1 MVSKLKNRLTY
12 FSGIGVIISAIL
24 MLLASL
30 VSAIPDVVSN
40 IGTVLFIIS
49 TCLMLASTG
58 NRDNISILFSF
69 LTVIFVIIFTI
80 FIILIAFKVVNVRM
94 SAFGGISMSTLL
106 FLLTTLAMIGSAGLT
121 MLTSTVSD
129 NDTIRVL
136 RNTTAGI
143 AVGVAIL
150 YVLANFLVFLE
161 VPIVILMAI
170 AQIVGAVIILFLTV
184 LDKQE
189 SIETMKVLSIKC
201 SDFQRQASSLQQEL
215 EKYKQQE
222 QTTVA
227 QIEQL
232 SKVNQELKT
241 NADYYNQL
249 YVEAKQESLYNQQQL
264 MNIQNN
270 QPPQQEIVENK
281 VQTQVAQPLQNS
293 PIPTIKLEGNN
304 IQEKQ

>member
-1 MVSKLKNRLTY
+1 MKNRLTY

-24 MLLASL
+24 MLVASL

-69 LTVIFVIIFTI
+69 LTVICVIIFTI

-94 SAFGGISMSTLL
+94 SAFGGTSMSTLL

-129 NDTIRVL
+129 NDTIRGL
-136 RNTTAGI
+136 RNATA
-143 AVGVAIL
+143 A
-150 YVLANFLVFLE
+150 
-161 VPIVILMAI
+161 MAI
-170 AQIVGAVIILFLTV
+170 GIVVIVLLMLFVSALAVPLLMVANVLQIAFAVIILFLTV

-270 QPPQQEIVENK
+270 QPPQQEIVENT

>member
-1 MVSKLKNRLTY
+1 MSKLKNRLTY

-69 LTVIFVIIFTI
+69 LTVICVIIFTI
-80 FIILIAFKVVNVRM
+80 FIILIAFKVGNVRM
-94 SAFGGISMSTLL
+94 SAFGGTSMSTLL

-129 NDTIRVL
+129 TGTIRVL
-136 RNTTAGI
+136 RNTIAGI

-150 YVLANFLVFLE
+150 YVLANFLVFLA

-170 AQIVGAVIILFLTV
+170 AEIVAAVIVLFLTV
-184 LDKQE
+184 SDKQE
-189 SIETMKVLSIKC
+189 SIETMKVLNVVIFKG
-201 SDFQRQASSLQQEL
+201 
-215 EKYKQQE
+215 KPHHY
-222 QTTVA
+222 
-227 QIEQL
+227 
-232 SKVNQELKT
+232 SKN
-241 NADYYNQL
+241 
-249 YVEAKQESLYNQQQL
+249 
-264 MNIQNN
+264 
-270 QPPQQEIVENK
+270 
-281 VQTQVAQPLQNS
+281 
-293 PIPTIKLEGNN
+293 
-304 IQEKQ
+304 

>member
-24 MLLASL
+24 MLVASL

-69 LTVIFVIIFTI
+69 LTVICVIIFTI
-80 FIILIAFKVVNVRM
+80 FIILIAFKVVNIRM
-94 SAFGGISMSTLL
+94 STFGGTSMSTLL
-106 FLLTTLAMIGSAGLT
+106 FLLTTVAMIGSAGLT

-129 NDTIRVL
+129 TGTIRVL
-136 RNTTAGI
+136 RNTIAGI
-143 AVGVAIL
+143 AVGIAIS
-150 YVLANFLVFLE
+150 YVLANLLIFLA
-161 VPIVILMAI
+161 VPLVMLIAI
-170 AQIVGAVIILFLTV
+170 AEIVAAVIVLFLTV

-189 SIETMKVLSIKC
+189 ALETMKVLSMKC
-201 SDFQRQASSLQQEL
+201 SDFQRQVVSLQQEL

-222 QTTVA
+222 KTTTT

-232 SKVNQELKT
+232 SKINQELKT
-241 NADYYNQL
+241 NSDYYNQL
-249 YVEAKQESLYNQQQL
+249 YVEAKQEALYNQQQL

-270 QPPQQEIVENK
+270 QSPQQEIVKNT
-281 VQTQVAQPLQNS
+281 VQTQVVQPLQNS
-293 PIPTIKLEGNN
+293 PIPSIKIEGNN
-304 IQEKQ
+304 IQGKQ